1 MKCNTLEEIYEEA
14 QQARNMVE
22 RVRDTVGNLD
32 DIYQTEYIDNRR
44 TVGAYQHLS
53 NAIAMVELFMFK
65 VLEEIE
71 NE

>member
-1 MKCNTLEEIYEEA
+1 MNLEEILSEA
-14 QQARNMVE
+14 QQASTMLY

-32 DIYQTEYIDNRR
+32 DIYETEYIDNTRK
-44 TVGAYQHLS
+44 VGAYQHLT
-53 NAIAMVELFMFK
+53 NAIAMVELFMCN